1 MDFTKKINKQ
11 YLNDIFDDYL
21 IRDDSQPLK
30 FETITRDGLN
40 SKNKDPI
47 FYTELEIDLIKN
59 FEFRTSDTKKNNL
72 VFKYAPVSDLP
83 ISTRDLSFSIKHYPN
98 SNAVQDFI
106 LNFEDPLLKDVFV
119 FDYFFNEK
127 NNEIKIGFRFS
138 FQDSKSTITEQQVNS
153 VMDVIIAN
161 TTNLKGVEIP
171 GLIND

>member
-1 MDFTKKINKQ
+1 MNLELLILKKI
-11 YLNDIFDDYL
+11 
-21 IRDDSQPLK
+21 
-30 FETITRDGLN
+30 
-40 SKNKDPI
+40 
-47 FYTELEIDLIKN
+47 
-59 FEFRTSDTKKNNL
+59 
-72 VFKYAPVSDLP
+72 
-83 ISTRDLSFSIKHYPN
+83 
-98 SNAVQDFI
+98 
-106 LNFEDPLLKDVFV
+106 DVFV